1 MTTLHQANKQWA
13 TRPADE
19 RFTTLDA
26 LHDAVTRRWK
36 RSSDGRVS
44 MHDMSLEVN
53 GDIVLT
59 GSKGGRAALTHWSAG
74 QLCTRLGVPRDLLT
88 KLDPATASA
97 VLNDRLPK
105 SIAEGDVQ
113 GRQRVLLHEDEDLR
127 RTCRAFHGDVYDR
140 VWDSQV
146 TKTLVEY
153 LPPGWR
159 NPVAYAQG
167 KFGAKLEPSGLYAG
181 DRDMFAFMIDGGD
194 WREDQPDAGS
204 FDVDGERFNRGFFVW
219 NSEVGAKTFGWM
231 SFMFDVVCGNHY
243 VWGAREV
250 EQFKARH
257 AGRGASRALWAFRRY
272 LEVLNDNA
280 TQEGFAAAVRTA
292 KAEIAVPVKGATA
305 VKRVE
310 TLDLAFA
317 KFKNS
322 FTKSEITLALDAM
335 LREEKAVTGTRY
347 DWLAGFTAV
356 AREMRNADDRSAL
369 EVQASKVLLTPV
381 K

>member
-1 MTTLHQANKQWA
+1 MSQTLDQANKQWA

-19 RFTTLDA
+19 RYTTLDA
-26 LHDAVTRRWK
+26 LHAAVLK
-36 RSSDGRVS
+36 RVRQSQDGRVS
-44 MHDMSLEVN
+44 MHDVHLEVN
-53 GDIVLT
+53 GDIILT
-59 GSKGGRAALTHWSAG
+59 GRQGDRAALTHWSAG

-88 KLDPATASA
+88 KLDPSTASV

-113 GRQRVLLHEDEDLR
+113 GRQRVLLHQNDDLQ
-127 RTCRAFHGDVYDR
+127 RTLRAFHGDVYDR

-146 TKTLVEY
+146 TKTLIDW
-153 LPPGWR
+153 LPRGWR
-159 NPVAYAQG
+159 NPVAYAKG
-167 KFGAKLEPSGLYAG
+167 KWGAALEPSGLYAG
-181 DRDMFAFMIDGGD
+181 DRDMFAFLIDGGD
-194 WREDQPDAGS
+194 WAPGQPNAGS
-204 FDVDGERFNRGFFVW
+204 FDVDGEQFNRGFFVW

-243 VWGAREV
+243 VWGARNV

-257 AGRGASRALWAFRRY
+257 AGKGASKGLYAFRHY
-272 LEVLNDNA
+272 LEVISGMPD
-280 TQEGFAAAVRTA
+280 TRDFEMAVRAA
-292 KAEIAVPVKGATA
+292 KREIAVA
-305 VKRVE
+305 VKPNARVE
-310 TLDLAFA
+310 ILDIAFN

-335 LREEKAVTGTRY
+335 LREEKGVTGSRY

-356 AREMRNADDRSAL
+356 AREMRNADDRSKL
-369 EVQASKVLLTPV
+369 EMTASKVLLTPV